1 MNHFKIYPNDY
12 LTQEVQGFY
21 HADFGGAGS
30 PNNPNFLYKL
40 KNDPHHNWS
49 KDDLISAMKEFAK
62 ILEDDLPAI
71 QAFLN
76 NPLTIC
82 VVPRSKA
89 DINYRQNQLLFKNT
103 IKKVVQKLEY
113 IDGTDY
119 IVRHTNTKTTHLR
132 QPIEGYENDGDPPY
146 EGITN
151 ATCNISRHVRDK
163 DILLIDDIYTKTV
176 DIDEDAIEALLD
188 NGARSVAF
196 YAIGRTYLKF

>member
-1 MNHFKIYPNDY
+1 MTHFEIYPNDY

-21 HADFGGAGS
+21 HADFGGVGS
-30 PNNPNFLYKL
+30 PNNPNFLYRL
-40 KNDPHHNWS
+40 KNDPHHSWS
-49 KDDLISAMKEFAK
+49 REDLFAAMKEFAK

-76 NPLTIC
+76 KTLTIC

-89 DINYRQNQLLFKNT
+89 DKSYRSDQLLFKNT
-103 IKKVVQKLEY
+103 IKQIVQKLGY
-113 IDGTDY
+113 IDGTEY

-132 QPIEGYENDGDPPY
+132 QPMDGFDNDGDLPY
-146 EGITN
+146 EGITK
-151 ATCNISRHVRDK
+151 ATCNISDYVRGK

-176 DIDEDAIEALLD
+176 NIDEDAIEALLE